1 GYLPS
6 LSSTGLVD
14 KRQQQTETRLRDED
28 YNAIVKLE
36 QNLYTGGAVSS
47 QVSIARLNIEKQNYE
62 LQETASRVAMDVRV
76 AFNELLLN
84 RAKVGVR
91 QNSVRVLEEELK
103 GQQQSFSAG
112 IVGNL
117 NVQRAEVAL
126 ANEQPELFNAQTQLK
141 NSYLRLG
148 DLFGTEI
155 RAESGTAPF
164 EVSGELQYQANHPDL
179 NDCLA
184 RADANRPVIKA
195 RQKDIEI
202 EDQQYVLDRS
212 AMRPHIRAFS
222 GYEVYSERD
231 PDVGQ
236 EFNYGGVVGIN
247 ATWNI
252 FDGFATKG
260 RMQATRA
267 RREAAVQALAAARR
281 SVASEVRSAFF
292 DLQQADRVLEV
303 ETTNVQAADESL
315 DIAKS
320 NFAAGLGTQ
329 LDILQAASDVT
340 RTRTTRLSA
349 IYLHNAALARL
360 AHACASF
367 TQASVRIHLFAAVL
381 TACFASLA
389 DAITLE
395 NVLQTTLERNPNIHE
410 AKSGLEQAAGKRLVF
425 RSVALP
431 DAELG
436 VPAGVQAG
444 HRAGESGVKGFAV
457 GRGVLTQTL
466 FNAGLPASLRRGDVE
481 VLIAQQ
487 QLNVAVV
494 EQLHVARLA
503 FY

>member
-1 GYLPS
+1 
-6 LSSTGLVD
+6 
-14 KRQQQTETRLRDED
+14 
-28 YNAIVKLE
+28 
-36 QNLYTGGAVSS
+36 
-47 QVSIARLNIEKQNYE
+47 
-62 LQETASRVAMDVRV
+62 MDVRV

-148 DLFGTEI
+148 DLFGTEVQP
-155 RAESGTAPF
+155 RGETAPF
-164 EVSGELQYQANHPDL
+164 EVSGELQYKANKTQQ

-184 RADANRPVIKA
+184 HADANRQVIKA

-202 EDQQYVLDRS
+202 EDQQYILDRS

-222 GYEVYSERD
+222 GYEAYSERD
-231 PDVGQ
+231 PVVGQ

-267 RREAAVQALAAARR
+267 RREAAVEALAAARR
-281 SVASEVRSAFF
+281 SVSSEVRSAFF
-292 DLQQADRVLEV
+292 DLQQAERVLET
-303 ETTNVQAADESL
+303 ETKNVQTADEAL
-315 DIAKS
+315 EMVKG

-329 LDILQAASDVT
+329 LDVLQAASDVT

-349 IYLHNAALARL
+349 IYLHNVALARL
-360 AHACASF
+360 AHACDSPAEALDFGSNIKD
-367 TQASVRIHLFAAVL
+367 TR
-381 TACFASLA
+381 
-389 DAITLE
+389 
-395 NVLQTTLERNPNIHE
+395 NER
-410 AKSGLEQAAGKRLVF
+410 
-425 RSVALP
+425 
-431 DAELG
+431 
-436 VPAGVQAG
+436 
-444 HRAGESGVKGFAV
+444 
-457 GRGVLTQTL
+457 
-466 FNAGLPASLRRGDVE
+466 RRGTQVSD
-481 VLIAQQ
+481 
-487 QLNVAVV
+487 
-494 EQLHVARLA
+494 VARPPEKLSQR
-503 FY
+503 

>member
-1 GYLPS
+1 MSARVLAFVLACAWVSAGAGNVAAAPPSYDVEQAVALAQAQNPDIAIARKKVTGARGGLIEARSGFLPS
-6 LSSTGLVD
+6 LTSTGLYD
-14 KRQQQTETRLRDED
+14 KRQQQSQSQLRQED
-28 YNAIVKLE
+28 YNATLKLE
-36 QNLYTGGAVSS
+36 QNLYTGGQITS
-47 QVSIARLNIEKQNYE
+47 QRAIAQLNIEKQNYE
-62 LQETASRVAMDVRV
+62 LQETASHVAMDVRI
-76 AFNELLLN
+76 AFNDLLLS
-84 RAKVGVR
+84 RAKVRVR
-91 QNSVRVLEEELK
+91 QDSVRVLDEELK
-103 GQQQSFSAG
+103 SQQQSFNAG

-267 RREAAVQALAAARR
+267 RRGAAVQALAAARR

-292 DLQQADRVLEV
+292 DLQQADRVLEI

-315 DIAKS
+315 EMAKG
-320 NFAAGLGTQ
+320 NFDAGLGTQ
-329 LDILQAASDVT
+329 LDVLQAASDVT

-349 IYLHNAALARL
+349 IYLHSVALARL
-360 AHACASF
+360 AHACASS
-367 TQASVRIHLFAAVL
+367 AE
-381 TACFASLA
+381 SL
-389 DAITLE
+389 DFGSQITK
-395 NVLQTTLERNPNIHE
+395 
-410 AKSGLEQAAGKRLVF
+410 AKSEKGNAAQV
-425 RSVALP
+425 SDVAKP
-431 DAELG
+431 
-436 VPAGVQAG
+436 P
-444 HRAGESGVKGFAV
+444 
-457 GRGVLTQTL
+457 
-466 FNAGLPASLRRGDVE
+466 
-481 VLIAQQ
+481 
-487 QLNVAVV
+487 
-494 EQLHVARLA
+494 EQLSQR
-503 FY
+503 